1 METPRAGCSVR
12 DVLFTLNIVSLSG
25 TGALNLKVEPRQR
38 VASAT
43 KRAQSKLHGIFQAF
57 HVNGGQT
64 WRGDGSTRRLSRR
77 ANTRSTR
84 LEPEYQYPLPLPR
97 YSIIILII
105 PCLDTR
111 CLDIRVESW
120 PRRWIYASPSN

>member
-1 METPRAGCSVR
+1 MAGRWIDSEAFPTCKHSQYP
-12 DVLFTLNIVSLSG
+12 TG
-25 TGALNLKVEPRQR
+25 TR
-38 VASAT
+38 V
-43 KRAQSKLHGIFQAF
+43 
-57 HVNGGQT
+57 
-64 WRGDGSTRRLSRR
+64 
-77 ANTRSTR
+77 
-84 LEPEYQYPLPLPR
+84 PLPLPR